1 MGSTMHLCPTCAEN
15 LKDIRSVVLHR
26 VTARKERCDECGKK
40 RACDE
45 YTVTKPEDSE

>member
-26 VTARKERCDECGKK
+26 VTARKERCEECGKK
-40 RACDE
+40 KPCDE
-45 YTVTKPEDSE
+45 YIVSSLDGRK